1 MGPAARCS
9 KPSGWSEVPSMGDY
23 QPMTGRI
30 ERLLADLTLA
40 EKVALT

>member
-1 MGPAARCS
+1 
-9 KPSGWSEVPSMGDY
+9 MGDH

-40 EKVALT
+40 EKVALMGGRDLW